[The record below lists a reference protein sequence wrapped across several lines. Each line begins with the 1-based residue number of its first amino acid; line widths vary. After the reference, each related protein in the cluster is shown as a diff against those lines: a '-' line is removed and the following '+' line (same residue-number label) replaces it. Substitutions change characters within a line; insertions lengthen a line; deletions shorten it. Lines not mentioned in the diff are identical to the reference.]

1 VRAFLY
7 IDAKQARLILRIGA
21 KKQKHQVLMFL
32 KGFELGNCEEDVA
45 EQPSRALG

>member
-21 KKQKHQVLMFL
+21 KKQKYQALMFL
-32 KGFELGNCEEDVA
+32 KGFGLDQCEEDA
-45 EQPSRALG
+45 TKGSNPL